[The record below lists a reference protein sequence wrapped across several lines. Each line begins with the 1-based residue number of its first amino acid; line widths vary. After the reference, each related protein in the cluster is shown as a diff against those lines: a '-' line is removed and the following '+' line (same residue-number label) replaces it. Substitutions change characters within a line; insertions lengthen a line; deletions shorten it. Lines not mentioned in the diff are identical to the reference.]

1 MLDRFKTAFA
11 RRVKDDSI
19 ESDTDDQQVA
29 LAAAMLLLEVAWADH
44 EIEERELALIRN
56 SLNSLYDISDSQVE
70 SVIDEAKL
78 EHQEI
83 SSIFPFTR
91 ALNEQLNTDE
101 RRRLLESLWRLN
113 TFDGSAFHY
122 EESVIRK
129 IAELLYLTHTDFITA
144 KLTARDAE
152 QTPASIPSSTRPPK
166 PPPVAN
172 FDTVMRD
179 LDKSREDQ

>member
-1 MLDRFKTAFA
+1 MLDRFKATFA

-44 EIEERELALIRN
+44 EIEEREVKLIRN
-56 SLNSLYDISDSQVE
+56 ALVTLYDISDGQVE
-70 SVIDEAKL
+70 AVIAEAKL

-91 ALNEQLNTDE
+91 ALNEQLDTPE

-113 TFDGSAFHY
+113 AFDGSAFHY
-122 EESVIRK
+122 EEGVIRK
-129 IAELLYLTHTDFITA
+129 ISELLYLTHADFIAA
-144 KLTARDAE
+144 KLGAKSNTGHR
-152 QTPASIPSSTRPPK
+152 ST
-166 PPPVAN
+166 
-172 FDTVMRD
+172 D
-179 LDKSREDQ
+179 S